1 MHGYKS
7 QVTHTQRGV
16 WYILERVSD
25 AQEVSAKQ
33 AMKHFQQAEK
43 ILRAWQTMS
52 AVHFCSGLAKDFTQW
67 QYRHKLR
74 DHNTPSAPKRY
85 WILAFHARLHMWAI
99 KIFLNRFLQ
108 PKAAEWQIQ
117 SVCDFTQHNHLWG
130 QPLSSQHTLRSAFV
144 FTSNWSS
151 AALKTLF

>member
-1 MHGYKS
+1 MDTNLRLPTLKG
-7 QVTHTQRGV
+7 GV
-16 WYILERVSD
+16 GIFW
-25 AQEVSAKQ
+25 KG
-33 AMKHFQQAEK
+33 FQMRKKFLLNRQWNTFNRQKK

-67 QYRHKLR
+67 QYRHKPR
-74 DHNTPSAPKRY
+74 GHNTPSAPKRY

-130 QPLSSQHTLRSAFV
+130 LPLSSQHTLRSAFV
-144 FTSNWSS
+144 FSSNWSS